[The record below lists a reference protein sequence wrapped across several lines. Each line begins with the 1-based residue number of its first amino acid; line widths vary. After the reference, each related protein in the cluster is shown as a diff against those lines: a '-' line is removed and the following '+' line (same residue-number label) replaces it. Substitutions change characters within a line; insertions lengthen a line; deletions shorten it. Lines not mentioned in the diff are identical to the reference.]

1 MALVDD
7 KAILYF
13 LLIFALLAGGI
24 ALGFFSLDAFLNSI
38 TLGGILSTI
47 LLALLGL
54 CCRGIDRPEAAD
66 TKVRDDVWS
75 VSQVESRRI

>member
-1 MALVDD
+1 MVLVEG
-7 KAILYF
+7 KTIFYILVT
-13 LLIFALLAGGI
+13 IALLVGGFP
-24 ALGFFSLDAFLNSI
+24 LGIFSLEIFLSSI

-47 LLALLGL
+47 LFALLGL
-54 CCRGIDRPEAAD
+54 CCHGIDRPEAED

>member
-1 MALVDD
+1 MVLVED

-13 LLIFALLAGGI
+13 LLILALLVGGFALGI
-24 ALGFFSLDAFLNSI
+24 FSLDIFFSSI

-54 CCRGIDRPEAAD
+54 CCQGIDRPEAAD
-66 TKVRDDVWS
+66 TKARDDIWS
-75 VSQVESRRI
+75 ESQVESRQI